1 MLLEMFELMAVLEPM
16 CEELA
21 ERRARGDEKSDMNNT
36 YEQLKNTFE
45 RSDHKEPYTVN
56 LKFYDQLYAAAHKKF
71 LAGQPYRLRRCLSPC
86 RMPVTYQPGQ
96 VRSTLKE
103 YLEILNAVN

>member
-1 MLLEMFELMAVLEPM
+1 M

-21 ERRARGDEKSDMNNT
+21 ERRARGDEKSYMYDT

-45 RSDHKEPYTVN
+45 RSDYKELCTVN

-71 LAGQPYRLRRCLSPC
+71 LAGQAYRLRRCLSPC
-86 RMPVTYQPGQ
+86 RMPVIYQSGQ
-96 VRSTLKE
+96 VRSTLK
-103 YLEILNAVN
+103 

>member
-21 ERRARGDEKSDMNNT
+21 ERRARGDEKFDIYNT

-45 RSDHKEPYTVN
+45 RSDHKELYTVN

-71 LAGQPYRLRRCLSPC
+71 LAGQAFRLRRCLSPC

-103 YLEILNAVN
+103 YLEILNAVK